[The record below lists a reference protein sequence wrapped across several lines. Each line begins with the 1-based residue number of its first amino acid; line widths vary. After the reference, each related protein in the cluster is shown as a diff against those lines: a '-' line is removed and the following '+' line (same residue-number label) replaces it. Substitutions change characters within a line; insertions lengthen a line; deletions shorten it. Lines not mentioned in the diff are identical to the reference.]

1 MPYIG
6 TDMNERLKELAEQAK
21 IQLTKPTNYATAL
34 AADGQ
39 LKALEKFAE
48 LIIRDCLYQVRKDIG
63 PDDDYHSDWNMGMEH
78 GAEAI
83 EEHFGVEK

>member
-1 MPYIG
+1 
-6 TDMNERLKELAEQAK
+6 MNERLKELAEQAK

-48 LIIRDCLYQVRKDIG
+48 LIIRECIIICKNIERYDNGQDEPETIGHIRAGAAFCREDI
-63 PDDDYHSDWNMGMEH
+63 
-78 GAEAI
+78 I
-83 EEHFGVEK
+83 EHFRS